1 MSVLK
6 SLIIF
11 LALISALLI
20 GYLAKPTE
28 YLAGNKVFDLSEV
41 VPGQFGQWKAIQRD
55 LLPIVD
61 PGSQS
66 LLNRIYDQTL
76 ERTYIDQDGNRIML
90 SIAYGR
96 DQRPGRNG
104 NQAHQPEYCY
114 PAQGFKI
121 DFVRN
126 DLVFSGETK
135 ISVRRLIGEG
145 QGRIEPITYW
155 MIVGDK
161 NVLPGMS
168 RKKVQY
174 SYGFRGEIPDGIL
187 IRVSSIG
194 EQAEKQFKLHDI
206 FIAQLIESYHSDA
219 VKFIGEIAD

>member
-1 MSVLK
+1 MSFLK

-11 LALISALLI
+11 VLLSSAFLI

-28 YLAGNKVFDLSEV
+28 YLAGDKVFDLKTV
-41 VPGQFGQWKAIQRD
+41 VPLQFGQWAVLKRD

-61 PGSQS
+61 PNSQT
-66 LLNRIYDQTL
+66 LLNKIYDQML
-76 ERTYIDQDGNRIML
+76 ERTYVDQDGNKIML
-90 SIAYGR
+90 SIAYGK
-96 DQRPGRNG
+96 DQRAGRGG
-104 NQAHQPEYCY
+104 NEAHQPEYCY

-121 DFVRN
+121 DFVRH
-126 DLVFSGETK
+126 DVVFSGETE
-135 ISVRRLIGEG
+135 ISVRRLVGYG

-174 SYGFRGEIPDGIL
+174 SYGFRGEIPDGLL

-194 EQAEKQFKLHDI
+194 EQIENQFQLHDI
-206 FIAQLIESYHSDA
+206 FIAQLIAA
-219 VKFIGEIAD
+219 VKSDDIKFTGEISY